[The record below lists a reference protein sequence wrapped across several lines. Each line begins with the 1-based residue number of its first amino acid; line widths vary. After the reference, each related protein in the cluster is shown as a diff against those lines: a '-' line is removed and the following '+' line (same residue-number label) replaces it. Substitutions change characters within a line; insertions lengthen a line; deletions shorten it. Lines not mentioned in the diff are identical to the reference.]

1 MARGAEVKPREKNTL
16 IGMMMMMMVMMMMMM
31 MRMLMMMI
39 YNASNAMYRGLRF
52 ISNVCPLSR
61 SLYDGI

>member
-16 IGMMMMMMVMMMMMM
+16 IGMMMMMMVTMMKM
-31 MRMLMMMI
+31 MLMMMI

>member
-16 IGMMMMMMVMMMMMM
+16 IGMMMMMMMTMMKM
-31 MRMLMMMI
+31 MLMMMI

-52 ISNVCPLSR
+52 I
-61 SLYDGI
+61 